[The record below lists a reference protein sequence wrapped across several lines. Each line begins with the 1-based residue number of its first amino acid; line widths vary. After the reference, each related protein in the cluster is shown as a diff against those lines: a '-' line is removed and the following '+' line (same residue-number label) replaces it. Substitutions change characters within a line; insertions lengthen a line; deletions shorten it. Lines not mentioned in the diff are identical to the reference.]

1 MIPVSNEYKRQ
12 LIAGNRNYVIKI
24 PVFLAGNATQTPDF
38 TLTNEHIWE
47 QGIILDSATSNDG
60 SFDIGSAIVGS
71 LKVVINNINGDF
83 SSYDFYNAK
92 LVLWLGVTGDLDEHD
107 AQVYYRIG
115 FFVCDTPTYNGSL
128 ITLECLDNMTWFDVP
143 FSGITGIAYPIT
155 AGAFVSAICSYVGV
169 TLGTV
174 TFPNY
179 DVMSISAESGAWLAE
194 NDINCREVLQYVA
207 QKCCCYCKIDTAGEL
222 ALTWYD
228 KNAIIGITGYD
239 GGTYNTNTTPYSD
252 GDDVDGGSFN
262 PWSTGDVADGGTFA
276 QLQQGAWLTNNYEMQ
291 VSTDDIVVTGCRV
304 RSTSGNDEEKY
315 DELWVDSTLE
325 QTHDRYVLVIENNP
339 LIIADEADT
348 VANVVG
354 SILAGLPIRA
364 FNSSSLSDFS
374 YETGDMVTIIDFRGN
389 LYHTWITQL
398 TFTTNNSENFACGA
412 ESIRQRSETRF
423 SETAKTLAEANE
435 NAKAQLTEYDQA
447 QAAMNELAQEALGY
461 KVYEYDVTGGGHVTW
476 LYDAGTVDDTDP
488 EHPLFP
494 SADTVIMISGDGL
507 FISKDHGAHYYEGLD
522 ANSGTAILNMIYA
535 HGINCD
541 WIHAGTLTL
550 GGNNDVNGVCSVKN
564 ASDTEVVRLDENG
577 ITANAGTFNGNV
589 TISSNGSLGTFGTA
603 SSMNGFLAKNGSL
616 GISADR
622 GSSWCGMAF
631 GTEASEKTGWS
642 NAICALWNGGDG
654 GGGFH
659 VINGTPI
666 RTDPQT
672 FTALKYNVL
681 QFWRSL
687 VLRGWLDEG
696 GWQTSSDRN
705 KKKNIKELSVDK
717 LRKFFNKVKPSSFQY
732 RDDENDWT
740 HYGIIAQE
748 LSESFEEAGLSSDA
762 VIRETEDAGSFVN
775 YVELHGLELG
785 GIKDLYAQ
793 IDELKAE
800 IADLKA
806 RVK

>member
-24 PVFLAGNATQTPDF
+24 PVFLEGNSTQTPDF
-38 TLTNEHIWE
+38 TLTNENIWE
-47 QGIILDSATSNDG
+47 QGVTLESATSGDG

-71 LKVVINNINGDF
+71 LKVVINNISGDY

-92 LVLWLGVTGDLDEHD
+92 LVLWLGVTGDVDEND
-107 AQVYYRIG
+107 DQVYYRIG
-115 FFVCDTPTYNGSL
+115 FYVCDTPTYNGSL
-128 ITLECLDNMTWFDVP
+128 ITLECIDNMTWFDVP
-143 FSGITGIAYPIT
+143 FSGVTGITYPCT
-155 AGAFVSAICSYVGV
+155 AGEFVSSICSHVGV
-169 TLGTV
+169 ILGTPQ
-174 TFPNY
+174 FPNY
-179 DVMSISAESGAWLAE
+179 DVMTISAESGAWLAD
-194 NDINCREVLQYVA
+194 NDINCREALQYVA

-262 PWSTGDVADGGTFA
+262 PWSTGDVADGGTFT

-304 RSTSGNDEEKY
+304 RNTSGKDEEKY
-315 DELWVDSTLE
+315 DELWVDATLE

-339 LIIADEADT
+339 LIIASEAEN

-364 FNSSSLSDFS
+364 FTSSSLSDFS

-389 LYHTWITQL
+389 LYYTWITRF
-398 TFTTNNSENFACGA
+398 TFTTNNSESFACGA

-476 LYDAGTVDDTDP
+476 LYDIAPVDDTDP

-494 SADTVIMISGDGL
+494 NANTVIMISGDGL
-507 FISKDHGAHYYEGLD
+507 FISKDHGEHYYEGLD

-550 GGNNDVNGVCSVKN
+550 GGLDDENGLCSVLDASGVEKVRLDHSGVHVEAGTIDGAVITSDGIGNSLTINGGQIESFAPSSSDNSGYLRLYAGPSSGGGHSYELGFSAKLSHGRKNSSSFYAEVDSYKIIQAANN
-564 ASDTEVVRLDENG
+564 ASDKRL
-577 ITANAGTFNGNV
+577 
-589 TISSNGSLGTFGTA
+589 
-603 SSMNGFLAKNGSL
+603 
-616 GISADR
+616 
-622 GSSWCGMAF
+622 
-631 GTEASEKTGWS
+631 
-642 NAICALWNGGDG
+642 
-654 GGGFH
+654 
-659 VINGTPI
+659 
-666 RTDPQT
+666 
-672 FTALKYNVL
+672 
-681 QFWRSL
+681 
-687 VLRGWLDEG
+687 
-696 GWQTSSDRN
+696 
-705 KKKNIKELSVDK
+705 KKNIKELSFDEAWNYITASKTYSFKFKNNMPK
-717 LRKFFNKVKPSSFQY
+717 LTRF
-732 RDDENDWT
+732 
-740 HYGIIAQE
+740 GMIAQE
-748 LSESFEEAGLSSDA
+748 FKAGLEKHGIDTENLW
-762 VIRETEDAGSFVN
+762 VINKNECNDMYCIE
-775 YVELHGLELG
+775 YQELIPHIIKVVTTQQEEIEL
-785 GIKDLYAQ
+785 
-793 IDELKAE
+793 LKQEVAL
-800 IADLKA
+800 LKEK
-806 RVK
+806 VGV

>member
-24 PVFLAGNATQTPDF
+24 PVFLEGNTTQTPDF
-38 TLTNEHIWE
+38 TLTNENIWE
-47 QGIILDSATSNDG
+47 QGVTLESATSGDG

-71 LKVVINNINGDF
+71 LKVVINNISNNY

-92 LVLWLGVTGDLDEHD
+92 LVLWLGVSGDLDEHD
-107 AQVYYRIG
+107 EQVYYRIG
-115 FFVCDTPTYNGSL
+115 FYVCDTPTYNGSL

-143 FSGITGIAYPIT
+143 FSGVTGITYPCT
-155 AGAFVSAICSYVGV
+155 AGEFVSSICSHVGV
-169 TLGTV
+169 ILGTPQ
-174 TFPNY
+174 FPNY
-179 DVMSISAESGAWLAE
+179 AVMQISEESGAWLAD
-194 NDINCREVLQYVA
+194 NDINCREALQYVA

-276 QLQQGAWLTNNYEMQ
+276 ELQQGAWLTNNYEMQ

-304 RSTSGNDEEKY
+304 RNTSGKDEEKY
-315 DELWVDSTLE
+315 DELWVDATLE

-339 LIIADEADT
+339 LIIASEAET

-364 FNSSSLSDFS
+364 FTSSSLSDFS

-389 LYHTWITQL
+389 LYHTWITRF
-398 TFTTNNSENFACGA
+398 TFTTNNSESFACGA

-423 SETAKTLAEANE
+423 SEAAKTLAEAGE

-461 KVYEYDVTGGGHVTW
+461 NVYEYDVTGGGHVTW
-476 LYDAGTVDDTDP
+476 LYDLAPVDDTDP

-494 SADTVIMISGDGL
+494 NANTVIMISGDGL

-550 GGNNDVNGVCSVKN
+550 GGNNNQDGLCSVVDASN
-564 ASDTEVVRLDENG
+564 AEKVRLDNNG
-577 ITANAGTFNGNV
+577 IYAIAGDIGGMQLDNNGIGGTQQSQAINSSRINAN
-589 TISSNGSLGTFGTA
+589 GTFGFA
-603 SSMNGFLAKNGSL
+603 HLY
-616 GISADR
+616 
-622 GSSWCGMAF
+622 GSSWTRLAF
-631 GTEASEKTGWS
+631 EANDNVLGLATAGSTQ
-642 NAICALWNGGDG
+642 G
-654 GGGFH
+654 GGGFDISGGAWGE
-659 VINGTPI
+659 VAGWIRWGWSDGQRSDGFYVSWYNG
-666 RTDPQT
+666 
-672 FTALKYNVL
+672 
-681 QFWRSL
+681 
-687 VLRGWLDEG
+687 
-696 GWQTSSDRN
+696 SDKRL
-705 KKKNIKELSVDK
+705 KKNVATLAKDK
-717 LRKFFNKVKPSSFQY
+717 VRKFFEKVNPIKFNYNKASHSDTTVK
-732 RDDENDWT
+732 
-740 HYGIIAQE
+740 HYGIIAQDI
-748 LSESFEEAGLSSDA
+748 EEILDEIGENNAYIVEDKKVLRKDDGGKDY
-762 VIRETEDAGSFVN
+762 TEDYK
-775 YVELHGLELG
+775 YVHYEEFHGWEMAA
-785 GIKDLYAQ
+785 IKDLYEIVNAQ
-793 IDELKAE
+793 QAEIAELKAR
-800 IADLKA
+800 LK
-806 RVK
+806 